1 MKPLAKMI
9 YFHQKKK
16 KKLIFGAATPDVVSI
31 SITFH
36 FAKKPI
42 VNQTKKFND

>member
-9 YFHQKKK
+9 YFHTHKKK
-16 KKLIFGAATPDVVSI
+16 TQKQNLIFGAATPKVVLI

-36 FAKKPI
+36 FAKK
-42 VNQTKKFND
+42 QH